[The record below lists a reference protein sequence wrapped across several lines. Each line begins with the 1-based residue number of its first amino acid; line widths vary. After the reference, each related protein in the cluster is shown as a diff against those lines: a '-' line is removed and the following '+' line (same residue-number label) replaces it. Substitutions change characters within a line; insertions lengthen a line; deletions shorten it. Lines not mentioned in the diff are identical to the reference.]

1 MIETWVGCSGFHY
14 KEWKEVFYPK
24 GLAQTK
30 WFGYYSE
37 HFNTLELNTTFY
49 RFPQLR
55 FLQNWYNKSPGIY
68 RFSVKAP
75 RLITHY
81 KQFKD
86 SKRMLSDFYTTSR
99 EGLGDKLGCILF
111 QLPDRVKYSD
121 EMLERI
127 IDNMDQ
133 AFTNVIEFRHESWW
147 KNSVYKKL
155 AKNNIHF
162 CSISYPG
169 LPDEVIQSTQLAYYR
184 FHGVPRIYKS
194 CYKKDA
200 VLSVAGQLLQNK
212 KTQKTYI
219 YFNNT
224 WGTGALRNAR
234 QLMAYCNLLQNKNL
248 FSLLKSV

>member
-1 MIETWVGCSGFHY
+1 MIETWIGCSGFHY

-30 WFGYYSE
+30 WFDFYSQ
-37 HFNTLELNTTFY
+37 HFNSLELNTTFY
-49 RFPQLR
+49 KFPQLR
-55 FLQNWYNKSPGIY
+55 FLQNWYDKSPAIF

-81 KQFKD
+81 KLFKD
-86 SKRMLSDFYTTSR
+86 SKRMLSDFYNTSR
-99 EGLGDKLGCILF
+99 GGLADKLGCILF
-111 QLPDRVKYSD
+111 QLPDRIKFSD

-127 IDNMDQ
+127 IDNMDP
-133 AFTNVIEFRHESWW
+133 AFTNVVEFRDESWW
-147 KNSVYKKL
+147 KNKVYRKL
-155 AKNNIHF
+155 SEHNINF

-169 LPDEVIQSTQLAYYR
+169 LTDKVIPNSSLIYYR
-184 FHGVPRIYKS
+184 FHGVPKIYKS

-200 VLSVAGQLLQNK
+200 VLSIAEKILKNR
-212 KTQKTYI
+212 KTKQAYI

-234 QLMAYCNLLQNKNL
+234 QFLTYTELLKKKNA
-248 FSLLKSV
+248 FSLQKTV

>member
-1 MIETWVGCSGFHY
+1 MIETWIGCSGFHY

-30 WFGYYSE
+30 WFDFYSQ

-55 FLQNWYNKSPGIY
+55 FLQNWYDKSPAIF

-81 KQFKD
+81 KLFKD
-86 SKRMLSDFYTTSR
+86 SKRMLSDFYITSR
-99 EGLGDKLGCILF
+99 DGLGDKLGCILF
-111 QLPDRVKYSD
+111 QLPDRVKFSE
-121 EMLERI
+121 EMLTRI
-127 IDNMDQ
+127 IDNMDP
-133 AFTNVIEFRHESWW
+133 AFTNVVEFRHESWW
-147 KNSVYKKL
+147 KNKVYRKL
-155 AKNNIHF
+155 SQHNIHF

-169 LPDEVIQSTQLAYYR
+169 LPDKVISTSPLIYYR
-184 FHGVPRIYKS
+184 FHGIPKIYKS

-200 VLSVAGQLLQNK
+200 VLSISEQIARSK
-212 KTQKTYI
+212 KSRQAYI

-234 QLMAYCNLLQNKNL
+234 QMLAFFY
-248 FSLLKSV
+248 SS

>member
-1 MIETWVGCSGFHY
+1 MIETWIGCSGFHY
-14 KEWKEVFYPK
+14 KEWREVFYPK
-24 GLAQTK
+24 GLAQSK

-55 FLQNWYNKSPGIY
+55 FLQNWYGKSPGIY

-86 SKRMLSDFYTTSR
+86 SKRMLSDFYNTSR
-99 EGLGDKLGCILF
+99 DGLGDKLGCILF

-121 EMLERI
+121 DMLERI
-127 IDNMDQ
+127 IDNMDLS
-133 AFTNVIEFRHESWW
+133 FTNVIEFRDASWW
-147 KNSVYKKL
+147 CNKVYKKL
-155 AKNNIHF
+155 TKNHIHF

-169 LPDEVIQSTQLAYYR
+169 LPEEVIQNPPLAYYR
-184 FHGVPRIYKS
+184 FHGIPRIYKS

-200 VLSVAGQLLQNK
+200 VLSVANQLMLNK
-212 KTQKTYI
+212 KTKLAYI

-234 QLMAYCNLLQNKNL
+234 QFMAYCNLLQNKSL
-248 FSLLKSV
+248 FSL

>member
-1 MIETWVGCSGFHY
+1 MIQTWIGCSGFHY
-14 KEWKEVFYPK
+14 KEWRDVFYPK
-24 GLAQTK
+24 ELPQRR
-30 WFGYYSE
+30 WFHYYSQ

-55 FLQNWYNKSPGIY
+55 FLQNWYNMSPAIF

-81 KQFKD
+81 KQFTD
-86 SKRMLSDFYTTSR
+86 SKRMLGDFYGTSR

-111 QLPDRVKYSD
+111 QLPDRVIYSE
-121 EMLERI
+121 EMLDRI
-127 IDNMDQ
+127 VENLDPL
-133 AFTNVIEFRHESWW
+133 FTNVVEFRNATWW
-147 KNSVYKKL
+147 KQKVYKKL
-155 AKNNIHF
+155 AKHLIHF

-169 LPDEVIQSTQLAYYR
+169 LNDEVIHSTPLVYYR
-184 FHGVPRIYKS
+184 FHGIPRLYKS

-200 VLSVAGQLLQNK
+200 VISVADQIGPHPQ
-212 KTQKTYI
+212 TREAFI

-234 QLMAYCNLLQNKNL
+234 QLLTYCHLPKNRSV
-248 FSLLKSV
+248 FSSRKGR